1 MMKPVISQNHT
12 LSVSGGSDKNRY
24 LLSFGYLDQPAT
36 YLNTYLKR
44 YTTRVNTEFEVK
56 NAIRIGE
63 NLQLSYSQNPP
74 GWDS

>member
-1 MMKPVISQNHT
+1 MKPAISQNHT
-12 LSVSGGSDKNRY
+12 LSVSGGSDKNHY

-44 YTTRVNTEFEVK
+44 YTTRVNTEFEVM

-63 NLQLSYSQNPP
+63 NLQLSYSQNPQV
-74 GWDS
+74 GDH